1 MLTQNPRLRL
11 DSRDGSPASEYRI
24 LDDGIVEVR
33 TVVSEDG
40 SESPRS
46 AWRPLTPDQ
55 LSSHVE
61 RNTVVAQWLERR
73 MGWRPLLLAC
83 VGEGWWSECGGS
95 ESDSSD
101 ARIAS

>member
-1 MLTQNPRLRL
+1 MFTQNPRLRL
-11 DSRDGSPASEYRI
+11 DPSDGSPASEYRVN
-24 LDDGIVEVR
+24 DR
-33 TVVSEDG
+33 TVEFRILASEDG
-40 SESPRS
+40 SKFTRS

-55 LSSHVE
+55 LSRHVE

-95 ESDSSD
+95 ESENSEAQS
-101 ARIAS
+101 AS